1 MFIVY
6 EQILIAMDSI
16 VKEHKCMNNTCKTVT
31 KSSYSGI
38 ESHERPSSSIERAYG
53 SPKSQ
58 KDIEKSIECGVP
70 EKTCDQT
77 KCAVKVWTEWATTV
91 VETRNSYLTKHR
103 LVVTLKS

>member
-6 EQILIAMDSI
+6 EEILTVMDSI
-16 VKEHKCMNNTCKTVT
+16 DKEDKCMDNACKTVT

-38 ESHERPSSSIERAYG
+38 ESHEWPSSSIEQAYG

-70 EKTCDQT
+70 EKTRDQT
-77 KCAVKVWTEWATTV
+77 KWAVKVWTEWATTV
-91 VETRNSYLTKHR
+91 VETRNSYQTKHR